1 MATVVGP
8 ARRRGVL
15 GGSSWRIGRVS
26 GIEIAIDQSWLLIFL
41 LISVSVSTQL
51 AASHA
56 QSDAAA
62 RWLTA
67 GVVACAFF
75 ASIVLHELGH
85 SLVAQVLGIRVRSI
99 TLFLFGGVAQLESEP
114 RKPAHEVGIALAGP
128 AVSFALGGLFGA
140 LAGVAGEATL
150 AGGGLGW
157 LGRVNLALGLFNL
170 APGFPLDGGRV
181 LRGVLWA
188 ATGSFARAT
197 RIASASGAG
206 IAALL
211 MLAGVAV
218 VFAARDLVGGLWL
231 VFMGWFLLS
240 ASRSAVGAME
250 VERILGAVHVRD
262 VLEPVRHAIVS
273 ADASVAELVSGHVL
287 RSGLR
292 TLWVVDPA
300 SDRLLG
306 IATLREL
313 ASVPSERRTGMRV
326 DAVMLPVARV
336 TSVSAGDTA
345 LVGMQR
351 LAAAGVNQLP
361 VLEDGRLVGAL
372 TRERLLGLLQA
383 GLWLG
388 DGRRAGAAGAAPR

>member
-1 MATVVGP
+1 
-8 ARRRGVL
+8 L
-15 GGSSWRIGRVS
+15 GGSSWRIARVS
-26 GIEIAIDQSWLLIFL
+26 GIDIAIDQSWLLIFL
-41 LISVSVSTQL
+41 LISLSVSAQL

-56 QSDAAA
+56 QSGSAE

-67 GVVACAFF
+67 VVVAVAFF
-75 ASIVLHELGH
+75 ASIVMHELGH
-85 SLVAQVLGIRVRSI
+85 SLVAQALGIRVRSI

-114 RKPAHEVGIALAGP
+114 RKPVHEVGIALAGP
-128 AVSFALGGLFGA
+128 AVSIALSLLFSA
-140 LAGVAGEATL
+140 LASAAGEATL
-150 AGGGLGW
+150 VSGGLDW
-157 LGRVNLALGLFNL
+157 LGRVNLALGVFNL

-206 IAALL
+206 IAVLL
-211 MLAGVAV
+211 MLAGVALG
-218 VFAARDLVGGLWL
+218 FAARDLLGGLWL
-231 VFMGWFLLS
+231 VFLGWFLLS
-240 ASRSAVGAME
+240 ASRNAVGAME
-250 VERILGAVHVRD
+250 VERILGGVIVRD
-262 VLEPVRHAIVS
+262 VLEPVRHATVS
-273 ADASVAELVSGHVL
+273 AEASVAELVSAHVL

-300 SDRLLG
+300 DERLLG

-313 ASVPSERRTGMRV
+313 ARVPAEKRAATRV
-326 DAVMLPVARV
+326 DSVMLPVARA

-388 DGRRAGAAGAAPR
+388 NARDAGAPGAVRR

>member
-1 MATVVGP
+1 MATAIGP
-8 ARRRGVL
+8 VRARGIL

-26 GIEIAIDQSWLLIFL
+26 GIDIALDQSWLLIFL
-41 LISVSVSTQL
+41 LISMSVATQL

-56 QSDAAA
+56 GAAVAA
-62 RWLTA
+62 RWGTA
-67 GVVACAFF
+67 LVVACAFF

-85 SLVAQVLGIRVRSI
+85 SLVAQALGIRVRSI
-99 TLFLFGGVAQLESEP
+99 TLFLFGGVALLESEP
-114 RKPAHEVGIALAGP
+114 RKPMHEVGIALAGP
-128 AVSFALGGLFGA
+128 AMSVA
-140 LAGVAGEATL
+140 LAGVFSVLAGAVGEASLGGAGL
-150 AGGGLGW
+150 AW
-157 LGRVNLALGLFNL
+157 LARVNLALGVFNL

-197 RIASASGAG
+197 RIASRSGAG

-211 MLAGVAV
+211 MFAGVAV
-218 VFAARDLVGGLWL
+218 VFASRDLVGGLWL
-231 VFMGWFLLS
+231 VFLGWFLLS
-240 ASRSAVGAME
+240 AARSAVGAME
-250 VERILGAVHVRD
+250 VERILGAVSVRD
-262 VLEPVRHAIVS
+262 VLEPVRHATVS
-273 ADASVAELVSGHVL
+273 PGASVAELVSAHVL

-300 SDRLLG
+300 SERLLG

-313 ASVPSERRTGMRV
+313 ATLPPEAREATRIES
-326 DAVMLPVARV
+326 VMLPAARA
-336 TSVSAGDTA
+336 TSVSPSDTA

-388 DGRRAGAAGAAPR
+388 EGRAHGSPSR

>member
-1 MATVVGP
+1 M
-8 ARRRGVL
+8 
-15 GGSSWRIGRVS
+15 
-26 GIEIAIDQSWLLIFL
+26 
-41 LISVSVSTQL
+41 SVSAQL

-56 QSDAAA
+56 QSSGAE

-67 GVVACAFF
+67 VVVAVAFF

-85 SLVAQVLGIRVRSI
+85 SLVAQALGIRVRSI

-114 RKPAHEVGIALAGP
+114 RKPVHEVGIALAGP
-128 AVSFALGGLFGA
+128 AVSIALSLLFSA
-140 LAGVAGEATL
+140 LASAAGEATL
-150 AGGGLGW
+150 VSGGLGW
-157 LGRVNLALGLFNL
+157 LGRVNLALGVFNL

-206 IAALL
+206 IAVLL
-211 MLAGVAV
+211 MLAGVV
-218 VFAARDLVGGLWL
+218 LGFAARDLLGGLWL
-231 VFMGWFLLS
+231 VFLGWFLLS
-240 ASRSAVGAME
+240 ASRNAVGAME
-250 VERILGAVHVRD
+250 VERILGGVIVRD
-262 VLEPVRHAIVS
+262 VLEPVRHATVS
-273 ADASVAELVSGHVL
+273 AEASVAELVSAHVL

-300 SDRLLG
+300 DERLLG

-313 ASVPSERRTGMRV
+313 ARVPAEKRAATRV
-326 DAVMLPVARV
+326 DSVMLPVARA

-388 DGRRAGAAGAAPR
+388 NARDAGAPGAVRK

>member
-1 MATVVGP
+1 MATSIGP
-8 ARRRGVL
+8 ARSRGVL

-26 GIEIAIDQSWLLIFL
+26 GIDIAIDQSWLLIFL
-41 LISVSVSTQL
+41 LISMSVSAQL

-56 QSDAAA
+56 DSAVAV
-62 RWLTA
+62 RWGTA
-67 GVVACAFF
+67 VVVAVAFF

-85 SLVAQVLGIRVRSI
+85 SLVAQALGTRVRSI

-128 AVSFALGGLFGA
+128 AVSVS
-140 LAGVAGEATL
+140 LAGVFSVLAGLVGEPTL
-150 AGGGLGW
+150 AGTGLAW
-157 LGRVNLALGLFNL
+157 LARVNLALGLFNL

-206 IAALL
+206 IAVLL
-211 MLAGVAV
+211 MLAGAAV
-218 VFAARDLVGGLWL
+218 VFGARDWVGGLWL
-231 VFMGWFLLS
+231 VFLGWFLLS
-240 ASRSAVGAME
+240 ASRNAVGAME
-250 VERILGAVHVRD
+250 VERILGAVSVRD

-273 ADASVAELVSGHVL
+273 ADASVAELVSTHVL

-292 TLWVVDPA
+292 TLWVVDPTNE
-300 SDRLLG
+300 RLLG

-313 ASVPSERRTGMRV
+313 ASVPAENRAGTRV
-326 DAVMLPVARV
+326 ESVMLPVARA

-361 VLEDGRLVGAL
+361 VLDDGRLVGAL

-388 DGRRAGAAGAAPR
+388 DARSSGAAGPART

>member
-1 MATVVGP
+1 MATAIGP
-8 ARRRGVL
+8 ARTRGVL
-15 GGSSWRIGRVS
+15 GGSAWRIGRIS

-51 AASHA
+51 SVSHA
-56 QSDAAA
+56 QSDAGA
-62 RWLTA
+62 RWLVA
-67 GVVACAFF
+67 LVIACAFF

-85 SLVAQVLGIRVRSI
+85 SLVAQALGIRVRSI

-114 RKPAHEVGIALAGP
+114 RKPAHVVGIALAGP
-128 AVSFALGGLFGA
+128 AVSVALGGLFGA
-140 LAGVAGEATL
+140 LASAVGEGTL
-150 AGGGLGW
+150 AGGGLAW

-218 VFAARDLVGGLWL
+218 VFSARDLVGGLWL

-250 VERILGAVHVRD
+250 AERILGAVFVRD
-262 VLEPVRHAIVS
+262 VLEPVRHASVSGEATVADLVS
-273 ADASVAELVSGHVL
+273 AHVL

-292 TLWVVDPA
+292 TLWIVDPG

-306 IATLREL
+306 IATLRDL
-313 ASVPSERRTGMRV
+313 ASVAQEERARTRV
-326 DAVMLPVARV
+326 DSVMLPVERAM
-336 TSVSAGDTA
+336 SVAAGDTA

-361 VLEDGRLVGAL
+361 VLEDGRLIGAL

-383 GLWLG
+383 GLWL
-388 DGRRAGAAGAAPR
+388 DGARAAGATRS

>member
-1 MATVVGP
+1 M
-8 ARRRGVL
+8 
-15 GGSSWRIGRVS
+15 
-26 GIEIAIDQSWLLIFL
+26 
-41 LISVSVSTQL
+41 
-51 AASHA
+51 
-56 QSDAAA
+56 
-62 RWLTA
+62 
-67 GVVACAFF
+67 ACAFF

-85 SLVAQVLGIRVRSI
+85 SLVAQALGIRVRSI
-99 TLFLFGGVAQLESEP
+99 TLFLFGGVALLESEP
-114 RKPAHEVGIALAGP
+114 RKPMHEVGIALAGP
-128 AVSFALGGLFGA
+128 AMSVA
-140 LAGVAGEATL
+140 LAGVFSVLAGAVGEASLGGAGL
-150 AGGGLGW
+150 AW
-157 LGRVNLALGLFNL
+157 LARVNLALGVFNL

-197 RIASASGAG
+197 RIASRSGAG

-211 MLAGVAV
+211 MFAGVAV
-218 VFAARDLVGGLWL
+218 VFASRDLVGGLWL
-231 VFMGWFLLS
+231 VFLGWFLLS
-240 ASRSAVGAME
+240 AARSAVGAME
-250 VERILGAVHVRD
+250 VERILGAVSVRD
-262 VLEPVRHAIVS
+262 VLEPVRHATVS
-273 ADASVAELVSGHVL
+273 PGASVAELVSAHVL

-300 SDRLLG
+300 SERLLG

-313 ASVPSERRTGMRV
+313 ATLPPEAREATRIES
-326 DAVMLPVARV
+326 VMLPAARA
-336 TSVSAGDTA
+336 TSVSPSDTA

-388 DGRRAGAAGAAPR
+388 EGRAHGSPSR

>member
-1 MATVVGP
+1 MATTVGP
-8 ARRRGVL
+8 ARSRGIL
-15 GGSSWRIGRVS
+15 GGSSWRISRVS
-26 GIEIAIDQSWLLIFL
+26 GIDIAIDQSWLLIFL

-51 AASHA
+51 AVSHA
-56 QSDAAA
+56 QSGAAA

-67 GVVACAFF
+67 VVVACVFF
-75 ASIVLHELGH
+75 VSIVLHELGH
-85 SLVAQVLGIRVRSI
+85 SLVAQALGIRVRSI

-114 RKPAHEVGIALAGP
+114 RKPLHEVGIALAGP

-150 AGGGLGW
+150 AGGGLAW

-211 MLAGVAV
+211 MLAGAAV
-218 VFAARDLVGGLWL
+218 VFAARDLIGGLWL
-231 VFMGWFLLS
+231 VFIGWFLLS
-240 ASRSAVGAME
+240 ASRSAVGALE
-250 VERILGAVHVRD
+250 AERILGAVLVRD
-262 VLEPVRHAIVS
+262 VLDPVRHATVS
-273 ADASVAELVSGHVL
+273 AEASVAELVSAHVL

-300 SDRLLG
+300 GDRLLG

-313 ASVPSERRTGMRV
+313 ASVPPELRV
-326 DAVMLPVARV
+326 STRVESVMLPVARAM
-336 TSVSAGDTA
+336 SVRAGDTA

-388 DGRRAGAAGAAPR
+388 GESASSAARK

>member
-8 ARRRGVL
+8 ARARGIL

-26 GIEIAIDQSWLLIFL
+26 GIDIALDQSWLLIFC
-41 LISVSVSTQL
+41 LISLSVATQL

-56 QSDAAA
+56 GSAVAA

-67 GVVACAFF
+67 LLVACAFF
-75 ASIVLHELGH
+75 GSIVLHELGH
-85 SLVAQVLGIRVRSI
+85 SLVAQALGIRVRSI

-114 RKPAHEVGIALAGP
+114 RKPMHEVSVALAGP
-128 AVSFALGGLFGA
+128 AVSVA
-140 LAGVAGEATL
+140 LAGVFGALSGLSGEPTL
-150 AGGGLGW
+150 AGTGLAW
-157 LGRVNLALGLFNL
+157 LARVNLVLGVFNL

-197 RIASASGAG
+197 RIASLSGAG
-206 IAALL
+206 IAGLL
-211 MLAGVAV
+211 MFAGVAV
-218 VFAARDLVGGLWL
+218 VFASRDLIGGLWL
-231 VFMGWFLLS
+231 VFLGWFLLS
-240 ASRSAVGAME
+240 ASRNAVGALE
-250 VERILGAVHVRD
+250 VERILGAVRVRD
-262 VLEPVRHAIVS
+262 VLEPVRHATVS
-273 ADASVAELVSGHVL
+273 PGASVAELVSAHVL

-313 ASVPSERRTGMRV
+313 ASLPQEARAGTRIES
-326 DAVMLPVARV
+326 VMLPAARA
-336 TSVSAGDTA
+336 TSVSASDTA
-345 LVGMQR
+345 LVGMRR

-361 VLEDGRLVGAL
+361 VLDDGRLVGAL

-388 DGRRAGAAGAAPR
+388 EARASDAA

>member
-1 MATVVGP
+1 VATAVGP
-8 ARRRGVL
+8 ARTRGVM
-15 GGSSWRIGRVS
+15 GGSAWRIGRVS
-26 GIEIAIDQSWLLIFL
+26 GIDIAIDQSWLLIFA
-41 LISVSVSTQL
+41 LISVSI
-51 AASHA
+51 AARLQISHPA
-56 QSDAAA
+56 SADLA

-67 GVVACAFF
+67 FAVAIAFF
-75 ASIVLHELGH
+75 ASIVMHELGH
-85 SLVAQVLGIRVRSI
+85 SLVAQALGIRVRSI
-99 TLFLFGGVAQLESEP
+99 TLFLFGGVALLESEP
-114 RKPAHEVGIALAGP
+114 RKPAHEIGVALAGP
-128 AVSFALGGLFGA
+128 AVSFALGASLTA
-140 LAGVAGEATL
+140 LASVIPEASL
-150 AGGGLGW
+150 ANGAASW

-181 LRGVLWA
+181 LRGAVWA

-197 RIASASGAG
+197 RIAAASGSG

-211 MLAGVAV
+211 MFAGVASF
-218 VFAARDLVGGLWL
+218 FATRDLIGGLWL
-231 VFMGWFLLS
+231 VFLGWFLLS

-250 VERILGAVHVRD
+250 VERILGAVRVRD
-262 VLEPVRHAIVS
+262 VLEPVGHAVVS
-273 ADASVAELVSGHVL
+273 ADASVAELVTAHIL

-300 SDRLLG
+300 NERLLG

-313 ASVPSERRTGMRV
+313 ASVPAESRAGTRV
-326 DAVMLPVARV
+326 ESVMLPVSRA
-336 TSVSAGDTA
+336 TSVTAGDTA

-388 DGRRAGAAGAAPR
+388 EGRTADAPRT

>member
-1 MATVVGP
+1 MATELGA

-26 GIEIAIDQSWLLIFL
+26 GIDIAIDQSWLLIFF
-41 LISVSVSTQL
+41 LISMSIAAQL
-51 AASHA
+51 AASHSGSSA
-56 QSDAAA
+56 PE

-67 GVVACAFF
+67 LVVACAFF

-85 SLVAQVLGIRVRSI
+85 SLVAQALGIRVRSI
-99 TLFLFGGVAQLESEP
+99 TLFLFGGVAQLENEP
-114 RKPAHEVGIALAGP
+114 RKPVHEIGIALAGP
-128 AVSFALGGLFGA
+128 AVSFALGASFMA
-140 LAGVAGEATL
+140 LAGLRDEASLTSAAL
-150 AGGGLGW
+150 AW

-181 LRGVLWA
+181 LRGVVWA
-188 ATGSFARAT
+188 ITGSFQRAT
-197 RIASASGAG
+197 RVAAASGAG
-206 IAALL
+206 IALLL
-211 MLAGVAV
+211 MLAGVIS
-218 VFAARDLVGGLWL
+218 VFAARDLIGGLWL
-231 VFMGWFLLS
+231 VFLGWFLLS
-240 ASRSAVGAME
+240 ASRNAVGAME
-250 VERILGAVHVRD
+250 VERILGSVRVAD
-262 VLEPVRHAIVS
+262 VLEPVRHATVS
-273 ADASVAELVSGHVL
+273 PDASVGDVVTAQVL

-292 TLWVVDPA
+292 TLWVVDPQTG
-300 SDRLLG
+300 RLLG

-313 ASVPSERRTGMRV
+313 ANVPVERRAQTPVTAAMVPASSVASVSPSE
-326 DAVMLPVARV
+326 
-336 TSVSAGDTA
+336 TA

-388 DGRRAGAAGAAPR
+388 AARPASAA